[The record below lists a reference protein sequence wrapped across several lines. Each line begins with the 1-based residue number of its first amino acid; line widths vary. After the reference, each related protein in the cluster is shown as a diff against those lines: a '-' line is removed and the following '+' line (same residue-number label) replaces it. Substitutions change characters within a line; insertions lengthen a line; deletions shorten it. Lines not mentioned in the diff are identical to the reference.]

1 MTNLPCFSDS
11 DSRKTFKN
19 LLILTTSGGGGH
31 LQAAAAIK
39 QEFLEKNEK
48 IEIIERN
55 IVQIAGG
62 KLFGKFMIEGIWNSA
77 QKNGSV
83 KALDLCAIAIPL
95 FDFLFGA
102 SIFFQIFWILKK
114 KNIEHII
121 DTQPMTTFAI
131 TLAARFYNYLY
142 KKNLKVEK
150 YLTELPTKYAYHYF
164 RPIKN
169 LPQKNKEI
177 LTLVTTYPL
186 TETNQTSE
194 MFWEKLSGLSQKQIH
209 YNNLPLRKNFK
220 KIVQRGQTGSQN
232 SISIQIKNEEEK
244 TLLLECLK
252 LSSHPYLINDSS
264 LTISFDSRV
273 HYLTLML
280 GSQPVQ
286 EASLNYVKEFIEFVK
301 EQKTLQ
307 RFVFFVFCS
316 DKKSD
321 LIPLQKRIH
330 LLLKETP
337 NFPSQ
342 LLVVPMSSQEDDV
355 IAPLFYRSSA
365 TITKAGGITS
375 MELLSVSQGKIWIH
389 KEEEDF
395 LTKFLTFS
403 KSEINS
409 FKGMP
414 KWEAGNALYL
424 KKKKDATSISPKR
437 LKEQCHLLFDS
448 IDKNLDQQELQ
459 QNLSNS

>member
-1 MTNLPCFSDS
+1 MTNLPYFPDS
-11 DSRKTFKN
+11 DSRKTLKN
-19 LLILTTSGGGGH
+19 ILILTTSGGGGH

-39 QEFLEKNEK
+39 QELLEKNEK
-48 IEIIERN
+48 LQVIERN
-55 IVQIAGG
+55 IVLIAGG

-83 KALDLCAIAIPL
+83 KALNLCAIAIPL

-102 SIFFQIFWILKK
+102 SIFFQIFRILKK
-114 KNIEHII
+114 KKIEHII

-164 RPIKN
+164 RAIKN

-177 LTLVTTYPL
+177 LTLATTYPL
-186 TETNQTSE
+186 TDRNQTSE
-194 MFWEKLSGLSQKQIH
+194 MFWEKLSGLNPGQIH

-220 KIVQRGQTGSQN
+220 IIAQKGSIGSQN

-244 TLLLECLK
+244 TLLLDCLK
-252 LSSHPYLINDSS
+252 LSSHPYLMNDSS
-264 LTISFDSRV
+264 LKISFDSRV

-330 LLLKETP
+330 LLLKETQ

-355 IAPLFYRSSA
+355 IAPLFFKSSA

-395 LTKFLTFS
+395 LSKFLCFS
-403 KSEINS
+403 KSEIIS

-424 KKKKDATSISPKR
+424 KNKKDATSISPKK
-437 LKEQCHLLFDS
+437 LKELSHLLFDS